1 MTDFADGI
9 ERREIEGL
17 DRRKPWFS
25 VTFDVDAE
33 ALWLTV
39 TRKPRP
45 ALVSQGLYGLNAGI
59 PRILSLLA
67 DTGITAT
74 FFVPGLVAER
84 HPSLVPELIAAAHEV
99 ASHGYSH
106 MPLSA
111 FESREA
117 EERELRMA
125 KDILEAQGGK
135 PVVGFGAAVCDV
147 SVHTLGILMD
157 QGIAY
162 DRSFLDSDWP
172 YVFTRD
178 GRSLVELPVSWVLD
192 DFTFFGHN
200 IMPKLGWG
208 VQEPETVGRIWRGEL
223 ETFRA
228 DGGFGCLVMHPE
240 VIGRRSRLP
249 VLRDLLV
256 EFSQYGKFQSCAEIA
271 AGCSQSGVHAVETA
285 SA

>member
-1 MTDFADGI
+1 MTSVVNGI
-9 ERREIEGL
+9 ERREIDGL
-17 DRRKPWFS
+17 DRRRPWFS

-33 ALWLTV
+33 ALWLTM
-39 TRKPRP
+39 TRKQRP
-45 ALVSQGLYGLNAGI
+45 ALVSQGLYGLNVGI

-67 DTGITAT
+67 DAGATAT

-84 HPSLVPELIAAAHEV
+84 HPSLVPELIAAGHEV

-111 FESREA
+111 LENREA
-117 EERELRMA
+117 EERELRTA
-125 KDILEAQGGK
+125 KDIIETQGGK

-147 SVHTLGILMD
+147 SVHTLEILMD

-172 YVFTRD
+172 YVFARGGD
-178 GRSLVELPVSWVLD
+178 RLVELPVSWVLD

-200 IMPKLGWG
+200 IVPKLGWG
-208 VQEPETVGRIWRGEL
+208 IQEPETVGRIWRGEMA
-223 ETFRA
+223 TFRD

-249 VLRDLLV
+249 ILRDLLT
-256 EFSQYGKFQSCAEIA
+256 EFSEVGKFISCAEIA
-271 AGCSQSGVHAVETA
+271 TDSLSSQG
-285 SA
+285 

>member
-1 MTDFADGI
+1 MTAVLEGI
-9 ERREIEGL
+9 ERRELDGL
-17 DRRKPWFS
+17 EHRAPMFS

-45 ALVSQGLYGLNAGI
+45 ALVSQGLYGLNEGI

-67 DTGITAT
+67 DTGATAT

-84 HPSLVPELIAAAHEV
+84 HPSLVPELIAAGHEV

-111 FESREA
+111 LESREA

-147 SVHTLGILMD
+147 SAYTLDILMD

-172 YVFTRD
+172 YAFVRGGD
-178 GRSLVELPVSWVLD
+178 RLVELPVSWVMD

-200 IMPKLGWG
+200 IVPKLGWG
-208 VQEPETVGRIWRGEL
+208 IQEPEMVGRIWRGEMA
-223 ETFRA
+223 TFR
-228 DGGFGCLVMHPE
+228 DGGGFCCLVMHPE

-249 VLRDLLV
+249 VLRDLIT
-256 EFSQYGKFQSCAEIA
+256 EFSEAGKFLSCAEIA
-271 AGCSQSGVHAVETA
+271 RLVSTKG
-285 SA
+285 